1 MTTALTPAATAATA
15 STLPASNIPPRI
27 LIIGG
32 GYVGMYT
39 GRRILKNLKRGEA
52 TVTVVDPR
60 PYMTYQP
67 FLPEAA
73 AGSIAPRNLVAPLRR
88 VLKGPN
94 AEVIT
99 GRVVSVDHR
108 RKAAR
113 ISPNT
118 GEAYELS
125 FDELVVAVGSVPRT
139 LPIPGLAEHG
149 IGFKQVEEA
158 VSLRN
163 HVIGQID
170 LADSIKD
177 PALRRKALT
186 FVFVGGGFAGVEAI
200 AEMEDMARDVSK
212 WYANVEPEDMRW
224 LLVEAA
230 DRILPEVGPE
240 LGVWTAEELRKRG
253 IQVKMKTFLNSCVD
267 QRVVLSDGTETD
279 ASTIVWTAGVKPNP
293 VVEFLGVPLGPKGHV
308 DAQANLRV
316 TGLQHVWAAGD
327 CAQVPDLTKG
337 AGNWCSPSAQH
348 AVRQAKRLAENI
360 VAALRGKTVE
370 DYVHKHVGSVA
381 GLGIGKGVANV
392 YGMKLRGWPAWLMHR
407 AYHVSRV
414 PTFNRKVRVCMDWV
428 LAGFFRREA
437 VSLTSFENPRE
448 EFSGVAVP
456 AALPKQAASVAI
468 QQANGSELGEK
479 RETASV

>member
-1 MTTALTPAATAATA
+1 MTTAPIPAAT
-15 STLPASNIPPRI
+15 ASNIPPRI
-27 LIIGG
+27 LVIGG

-39 GRRILKNLKRGEA
+39 AQRILKNLKRGEA

-73 AGSIAPRNLVAPLRR
+73 AGSISPRNIVAPLRR
-88 VLKGPN
+88 VIKGPN

-99 GRVVSVDHR
+99 GRVASVDHSR
-108 RKAAR
+108 NAAT
-113 ISPNT
+113 IAPNGSET
-118 GEAYELS
+118 YELS
-125 FDELVVAVGSVPRT
+125 FDHLVVAVGSVPRT

-158 VSLRN
+158 ISLRN

-170 LADSIKD
+170 LADSIRD
-177 PALRRKALT
+177 PALRQKALT

-200 AEMEDMARDVSK
+200 AEMEDMARDVCK
-212 WYANVEPEDMRW
+212 WYSNVEPEDLRW

-240 LGVWTAEELRKRG
+240 LGVWTAEELRARG

-267 QRVVLSDGTETD
+267 NHVVLSDGTEMD
-279 ASTIVWTAGVKPNP
+279 ASTVVWTAGVKPNP
-293 VVEFLGVPLGPKGHV
+293 VVTQLGVPLGPKGHV

-316 TGLQHVWAAGD
+316 TGFDHVWAAGD
-327 CAQVPDLTKG
+327 CAQVPDLSKG
-337 AGNWCSPSAQH
+337 PGNWCSPSAQH

-360 VAALRGKTVE
+360 VAALRGKPVE

-392 YGMKLRGWPAWLMHR
+392 YGMKLRGWPAWVMHR

-414 PTFNRKVRVCMDWV
+414 PTFNRKVRVCTDWV
-428 LAGFFRREA
+428 LAGFFRREP
-437 VSLTSFENPRE
+437 VSLISFEHPRE
-448 EFSGVAVP
+448 EFAFAAVP
-456 AALPKQAASVAI
+456 TQLAPGSAPKAEKVVEAAGV
-468 QQANGSELGEK
+468 
-479 RETASV
+479 

>member
-1 MTTALTPAATAATA
+1 MNNIAHTPAKIVSA
-15 STLPASNIPPRI
+15 ASNIPPRI
-27 LIIGG
+27 LVIGG

-39 GRRILKNLKRGEA
+39 AQRILKNLKRGEA
-52 TVTVVDPR
+52 IVTVVDPR

-73 AGSIAPRNLVAPLRR
+73 AGSIAPRNIVAPLRR
-88 VLKGPN
+88 VIKGPN

-99 GRVVSVDHR
+99 GRVASLDHSR
-108 RKAAR
+108 MTASIATT
-113 ISPNT
+113 S

-125 FDELVVAVGSVPRT
+125 FDQVVVAVGSVPRT
-139 LPIPGLAEHG
+139 LPIPGLAEHA

-158 VSLRN
+158 ISLRN

-170 LADSIKD
+170 LADSLKD
-177 PALRRKALT
+177 YALRRKALT

-200 AEMEDMARDVSK
+200 AEMEDMARDVCK
-212 WYANVEPEDMRW
+212 WYPNVEPEDMQW
-224 LLVEAA
+224 MLVEAA

-253 IQVKMKTFLNSCVD
+253 IQVKMNTFLQSCVD
-267 QRVVLSDGTETD
+267 QEVKLSDGTVAA

-293 VVEFLGVPLGPKGHV
+293 VVAQLGIPLGPKGHV
-308 DAQANLRV
+308 DAQANLRI
-316 TGLQHVWAAGD
+316 TGMAYAWAAGD
-327 CAQVPDLTKG
+327 CAQVPDLSKG
-337 AGNWCSPSAQH
+337 PGNWCSPSAQH
-348 AVRQAKRLAENI
+348 AVRQAKVLAGNI
-360 VAALRGKTVE
+360 VAALRGKTVV

-392 YGMKLRGWPAWLMHR
+392 YGMKLRGWPAWMMHR

-414 PTFNRKVRVCMDWV
+414 PTFNRKVRVTMDWV

-437 VSLTSFENPRE
+437 ISLTAFENPRG
-448 EFSGVAVP
+448 EFTEVSVP
-456 AALPKQAASVAI
+456 TPLPALEKASV
-468 QQANGSELGEK
+468 
-479 RETASV
+479 

>member
-1 MTTALTPAATAATA
+1 MTPAAPRAVAT
-15 STLPASNIPPRI
+15 TASNIPPRI
-27 LIIGG
+27 LVIGG
-32 GYVGMYT
+32 GYVGMYSAQ
-39 GRRILKNLKRGEA
+39 RILKNLKRGEA
-52 TVTVVDPR
+52 VVTVVDPR

-73 AGSIAPRNLVAPLRR
+73 AGSIAPRNIVAPLRR
-88 VLKGPN
+88 VLKGQN

-99 GRVVSVDHR
+99 GRVISVDHSR
-108 RKAAR
+108 RTATIA
-113 ISPNT
+113 PNT
-118 GEAYELS
+118 GEYYDLS
-125 FDELVVAVGSVPRT
+125 FDELVVAVGSVPRA

-170 LADSIKD
+170 LADSVQD
-177 PALRRKALT
+177 PGIRRKALT

-200 AEMEDMARDVSK
+200 AEMEDMARDVCK
-212 WYANVEPEDMRW
+212 WYANVEPEDLHW

-253 IQVKMKTFLNSCVD
+253 IQVKMNTLLKSCVD
-267 QRVVLSDGTETD
+267 NHVVLSDGTETD

-293 VVEFLGVPLGPKGHV
+293 VVEQLGVPLGPKGHV

-327 CAQVPDLTKG
+327 CAQVPDLSKG
-337 AGNWCSPSAQH
+337 DGNWCSPSAQH

-360 VAALRGKTVE
+360 VAALRGKPVV

-414 PTFNRKVRVCMDWV
+414 PTFNRKVRVCADWM
-428 LAGFFRREA
+428 LAGLFRREP
-437 VSLTSFENPRE
+437 VSLASFENPRE
-448 EFSGVAVP
+448 EWSVV
-456 AALPKQAASVAI
+456 ALPAPAQEQAPPAKETVA
-468 QQANGSELGEK
+468 A
-479 RETASV
+479 

>member
-1 MTTALTPAATAATA
+1 MTHAAPRAVAAT
-15 STLPASNIPPRI
+15 ASNIPPRI
-27 LIIGG
+27 LVVGG
-32 GYVGMYT
+32 GYVGMYSAQ
-39 GRRILKNLKRGEA
+39 RILKNLKRGEA
-52 TVTVVDPR
+52 VVTVVDPR

-73 AGSIAPRNLVAPLRR
+73 AGSIAPRNIVAPLRR
-88 VLKGPN
+88 VLRGPN

-99 GRVVSVDHR
+99 GRVISVDHAR
-108 RKAAR
+108 RVATIA
-113 ISPNT
+113 PNT
-118 GEAYELS
+118 GERYELS
-125 FDELVVAVGSVPRT
+125 FDELIVAVGSVPRA

-170 LADSIKD
+170 LADSVQE

-186 FVFVGGGFAGVEAI
+186 FVFVGGGFAGVEAL
-200 AEMEDMARDVSK
+200 AEMEDMARDVCK
-212 WYANVEPEDMRW
+212 WYANVEPEDLRW

-253 IQVKMKTFLNSCVD
+253 IQVKMNTFLQSCVD
-267 QRVVLSDGTETD
+267 NHVVLSDGTETD

-293 VVEFLGVPLGPKGHV
+293 VVEQFGVPLGPKGHV
-308 DAQANLRV
+308 DTQASLRV
-316 TGLQHVWAAGD
+316 MGRQHVWAAGD
-327 CAQVPDLTKG
+327 CAQVPDLSKG
-337 AGNWCSPSAQH
+337 AGAWCSPSAQH
-348 AVRQAKRLAENI
+348 AVRQAKRLAENV
-360 VAALRGKTVE
+360 VAALRGKPVV

-414 PTFNRKVRVCMDWV
+414 PTFNRKVRVCADWM
-428 LAGFFRREA
+428 LAGLFRREP
-437 VSLTSFENPRE
+437 VSLANFANPRE
-448 EFSGVAVP
+448 EWSGVALP
-456 AALPKQAASVAI
+456 APAQQEAAAEEKEPVA
-468 QQANGSELGEK
+468 A
-479 RETASV
+479 

>member
-1 MTTALTPAATAATA
+1 MTNALTPAAT
-15 STLPASNIPPRI
+15 ASNIPPRI
-27 LIIGG
+27 LVVGG

-39 GRRILKNLKRGEA
+39 AQRILKNLKRGEA

-73 AGSIAPRNLVAPLRR
+73 AGSIAPRNIVAPLRR
-88 VLKGPN
+88 VLKGRN
-94 AEVIT
+94 SEVIT
-99 GRVVSVDHR
+99 GRVVSVDHA
-108 RKAAR
+108 RKAAT
-113 ISPNT
+113 IAPNV
-118 GEAYELS
+118 GDGYELS

-200 AEMEDMARDVSK
+200 AEMEDMARDVCK
-212 WYANVEPEDMRW
+212 WYSNVEPEDMRW

-253 IQVKMKTFLNSCVD
+253 IQVKMKTLLNSCVD
-267 QRVVLSDGTETD
+267 NHVVLSDGTELD
-279 ASTIVWTAGVKPNP
+279 ASTVVWTAGVKPNP
-293 VVEFLGVPLGPKGHV
+293 VVEQLGVPLGPKGHV

-316 TGLQHVWAAGD
+316 TGLKHVWAAGD

-392 YGMKLRGWPAWLMHR
+392 YGIKLRGWPAWLMHR

-448 EFSGVAVP
+448 EFTEVAVP
-456 AALPKQAASVAI
+456 RVLPALAPSDASGLNTHLKAPEKESAAA
-468 QQANGSELGEK
+468 
-479 RETASV
+479 

>member
-1 MTTALTPAATAATA
+1 MNTANTALTPAATA
-15 STLPASNIPPRI
+15 SNIPPRI
-27 LIIGG
+27 LVIGG

-39 GRRILKNLKRGEA
+39 ARRILKQLKRGEA
-52 TVTVVDPR
+52 VVTVVDPR

-88 VLKGPN
+88 VIKGPN

-99 GRVVSVDHR
+99 GRVASVDHA

-113 ISPNT
+113 IAPNT

-125 FDELVVAVGSVPRT
+125 FDQLVVAVGSVPRT

-158 VSLRN
+158 ISLRN

-212 WYANVEPEDMRW
+212 WYTNVEPEDMRW

-253 IQVKMKTFLNSCVD
+253 IQIKMKTYLNSCVD
-267 QRVVLSDGTETD
+267 NHVVLSDGTEVDT
-279 ASTIVWTAGVKPNP
+279 STVVWTAGVKPNP
-293 VVEFLGVPLGPKGHV
+293 VVAQLGVPLGPKGHV

-316 TGLQHVWAAGD
+316 TGFEHAWAAGD
-327 CAQVPDLTKG
+327 CAQVPDLSKG

-348 AVRQAKRLAENI
+348 AVRQATRLADNI
-360 VAALRGKTVE
+360 VASLRGKSVQ

-414 PTFNRKVRVCMDWV
+414 PTFNRKVRVCADWL

-448 EFSGVAVP
+448 EFTVVAVP
-456 AALPKQAASVAI
+456 VLPKQSAPAAIEQV
-468 QQANGSELGEK
+468 NGRTPEK
-479 RETASV
+479 TVETASV

>member
-1 MTTALTPAATAATA
+1 MNTALTPAAT
-15 STLPASNIPPRI
+15 ASNIPPRI

-39 GRRILKNLKRGEA
+39 GQRILKNLKRGEA

-94 AEVIT
+94 AQVIT
-99 GRVVSVDHR
+99 GRVVSVDLR
-108 RKAAR
+108 RRAAT
-113 ISPNT
+113 IAPNT
-118 GEAYELS
+118 GDPYELS

-139 LPIPGLAEHG
+139 LPIPGLAEHA

-170 LADSIKD
+170 LADSITD

-230 DRILPEVGPE
+230 GRILPEVGPE
-240 LGVWTAEELRKRG
+240 LGLWTTDELRKRG
-253 IQVKMKTFLNSCVD
+253 IQVKMNTYLNSCVD
-267 QRVVLSDGTETD
+267 NHVVLSDGTETD
-279 ASTIVWTAGVKPNP
+279 ASTVVWTAGVKPNP
-293 VVEFLGVPLGPKGHV
+293 VVEQLGLPLGPKGHV
-308 DAQANLRV
+308 DTRADLRV
-316 TGLQHVWAAGD
+316 VGHEHVWAAGD
-327 CAQVPDLTKG
+327 CAQVPDLAMGTG
-337 AGNWCSPSAQH
+337 AWCPPSAQH
-348 AVRQAKRLAENI
+348 AVRQARRLAANI
-360 VAALRGKTVE
+360 VAALRGKPVE

-392 YGMKLRGWPAWLMHR
+392 YGVKLRGWPAWMMHR

-414 PTFNRKVRVCMDWV
+414 PTFNRKVRVCMDWA

-448 EFSGVAVP
+448 EFAVLAVP
-456 AALPKQAASVAI
+456 VAPPERTAAVKRVNS
-468 QQANGSELGEK
+468 GGLGEK
-479 RETASV
+479 TVERASV

>member
-1 MTTALTPAATAATA
+1 MTEAAVRTPAPV
-15 STLPASNIPPRI
+15 SPANIPPRI
-27 LIIGG
+27 LVVGG

-39 GRRILKNLKRGEA
+39 AQRILKNLKRGEA
-52 TVTVVDPR
+52 IVTVVDPR
-60 PYMTYQP
+60 SYMTYQP

-73 AGSIAPRNLVAPLRR
+73 AGSIAPRNIVAPLRR
-88 VLKGPN
+88 VIKGPN
-94 AEVIT
+94 AEVVT
-99 GRVVSVDHR
+99 GKVVSVDHSR
-108 RKAAR
+108 RTAR
-113 ISPNT
+113 IEPNA
-118 GEAYELS
+118 GETYDLG
-125 FDELVVAVGSVPRT
+125 FDQLVVAVGSVPRT
-139 LPIPGLAEHG
+139 LPIPGLAENG

-158 VSLRN
+158 ISLRN
-163 HVIGQID
+163 HIIGQID

-177 PALRRKALT
+177 EALRRKALT

-200 AEMEDMARDVSK
+200 AEMEDMARDVCK
-212 WYANVEPEDMRW
+212 WYNHVEPEDLRF

-267 QRVVLSDGTETD
+267 KHVVLSDGTELD

-293 VVEFLGVPLGPKGHV
+293 VVNSLGIPLGPKGHV

-316 TGLQHVWAAGD
+316 TGTEYVWAAGD
-327 CAQVPDLTKG
+327 CAQVPDLSKG
-337 AGNWCSPSAQH
+337 PGNWCSPSAQH
-348 AVRQAKRLAENI
+348 AVRQSKVLAENI
-360 VAALRGKTVE
+360 VAALRGKPVQ

-392 YGMKLRGWPAWLMHR
+392 YGTKLRGWPAWFMHR

-414 PTFNRKVRVCMDWV
+414 PTFNRKVRVCMDWA

-437 VSLTSFENPRE
+437 VSLTAFESPRG
-448 EFSGVAVP
+448 EFTEVAVP
-456 AALPKQAASVAI
+456 APAPAIAPAKAEEKAPVAA
-468 QQANGSELGEK
+468 
-479 RETASV
+479 

>member
-1 MTTALTPAATAATA
+1 MAAT
-15 STLPASNIPPRI
+15 ASNIPPRI
-27 LIIGG
+27 LVVGG
-32 GYVGMYT
+32 GYVGMYSAQ
-39 GRRILKNLKRGEA
+39 RILKNLKRGEA
-52 TVTVVDPR
+52 VVTVVDPR

-73 AGSIAPRNLVAPLRR
+73 AGSIAPRNIVAPLRR
-88 VLKGPN
+88 VLRGPN

-99 GRVVSVDHR
+99 GRVISVDHAR
-108 RKAAR
+108 RVATIA
-113 ISPNT
+113 PNT
-118 GEAYELS
+118 GERYELS
-125 FDELVVAVGSVPRT
+125 FDELIVAVGSVPRA

-170 LADSIKD
+170 LADSVQE

-186 FVFVGGGFAGVEAI
+186 FVFVGGGFAGVEAL
-200 AEMEDMARDVSK
+200 AEMEDMARDVCK
-212 WYANVEPEDMRW
+212 WYANVEPEDLRW

-253 IQVKMKTFLNSCVD
+253 IQVKMNTFLQSCVD
-267 QRVVLSDGTETD
+267 NHVVLSDGTETD

-293 VVEFLGVPLGPKGHV
+293 VVEQFGVPLGPKGHV
-308 DAQANLRV
+308 DTQASLRV
-316 TGLQHVWAAGD
+316 MGRQHVWAAGD
-327 CAQVPDLTKG
+327 CAQVPDLSKG
-337 AGNWCSPSAQH
+337 AGAWCSPSAQH
-348 AVRQAKRLAENI
+348 AVRQAKRLAENV
-360 VAALRGKTVE
+360 VAALRGKPVV

-414 PTFNRKVRVCMDWV
+414 PTFNRKVRVCADWM
-428 LAGFFRREA
+428 LAGLFRREP
-437 VSLTSFENPRE
+437 VSLANFANPRE
-448 EFSGVAVP
+448 EWSGVALP
-456 AALPKQAASVAI
+456 APAQQEAAAEEKEPVA
-468 QQANGSELGEK
+468 A
-479 RETASV
+479 

>member
-1 MTTALTPAATAATA
+1 MTNALTPAATA
-15 STLPASNIPPRI
+15 SNIPLRI
-27 LIIGG
+27 LVVGG

-39 GRRILKNLKRGEA
+39 AQRILKNLKRGEA

-73 AGSIAPRNLVAPLRR
+73 AGSIAPRNLVAPLRK

-99 GRVVSVDHR
+99 GRVVSVDHG
-108 RKAAR
+108 RKAAT
-113 ISPNT
+113 IAPNA

-163 HVIGQID
+163 QVIGQID

-267 QRVVLSDGTETD
+267 HHVVLSDGTEAD

-293 VVEFLGVPLGPKGHV
+293 VVEHLGVPLGPKGHV

-316 TGLQHVWAAGD
+316 TGLDHVWAAGD

-337 AGNWCSPSAQH
+337 PGNWCSPSAQH
-348 AVRQAKRLAENI
+348 AVRQSKRLAENI
-360 VAALRGKTVE
+360 VADLRGKSVE

-392 YGMKLRGWPAWLMHR
+392 YGIKLRGWPAWLMHR

-414 PTFNRKVRVCMDWV
+414 PTFNRKVRVLADWTAA
-428 LAGFFRREA
+428 LFF
-437 VSLTSFENPRE
+437 PRE
-448 EFSGVAVP
+448 VVSMGQLQMPRHDFE
-456 AALPKQAASVAI
+456 QAA
-468 QQANGSELGEK
+468 
-479 RETASV
+479 AS

>member
-1 MTTALTPAATAATA
+1 MTNALTPAAK
-15 STLPASNIPPRI
+15 ASNIPPRI
-27 LIIGG
+27 LFVGG

-39 GRRILKNLKRGEA
+39 AQRILKNLKRGEA

-73 AGSIAPRNLVAPLRR
+73 AGSIAPRNIVAPLRR
-88 VLKGPN
+88 VLKGHN

-99 GRVVSVDHR
+99 GRVVSVDHA
-108 RKAAR
+108 RKAAT
-113 ISPNT
+113 IAPNS

-125 FDELVVAVGSVPRT
+125 FDELVVAAGSVPRT

-177 PALRRKALT
+177 PALRSKALT

-200 AEMEDMARDVSK
+200 AEMEDMARDVCK
-212 WYANVEPEDMRW
+212 WYSNVEPEDLRW

-267 QRVVLSDGTETD
+267 NHIVLSDGTETD
-279 ASTIVWTAGVKPNP
+279 ASTVVWTAGVKPNP
-293 VVEFLGVPLGPKGHV
+293 VVEQLGVPLGPKGHV

-316 TGLQHVWAAGD
+316 TGLDHVWAAGD
-327 CAQVPDLTKG
+327 CAQVPDLAKG
-337 AGNWCSPSAQH
+337 PGNWCSPSAQH

-360 VAALRGKTVE
+360 VAALRGKPVE

-414 PTFNRKVRVCMDWV
+414 PTFNRKVRVCIDWV

-448 EFSGVAVP
+448 EFSEVAVP
-456 AALPKQAASVAI
+456 AAIPAKTSGVASG
-468 QQANGSELGEK
+468 ANTHLKTPEK
-479 RETASV
+479 ETAAA

>member
-1 MTTALTPAATAATA
+1 MTTNALTPAAT
-15 STLPASNIPPRI
+15 ASNIPPRI
-27 LIIGG
+27 LVVGG
-32 GYVGMYT
+32 GYVGMFT
-39 GRRILKNLKRGEA
+39 SQRILKHLKRGEA
-52 TVTVVDPR
+52 VVTVVDPR

-88 VLKGPN
+88 VIKGPN

-99 GRVVSVDHR
+99 GRVVSVDHG

-113 ISPNT
+113 IAPNT
-118 GEAYELS
+118 GEPYELS
-125 FDELVVAVGSVPRT
+125 FDQLVVAVGSVPRT

-158 VSLRN
+158 ISLRN

-267 QRVVLSDGTETD
+267 NHVVLSDGTELD
-279 ASTIVWTAGVKPNP
+279 ASTVVWTAGVKPNP
-293 VVEFLGVPLGPKGHV
+293 VVEQLGVPLGPKGHV

-316 TGLQHVWAAGD
+316 TGMDHVWAAGD
-327 CAQVPDLTKG
+327 CAQVPDLSKSP
-337 AGNWCSPSAQH
+337 GNWCSPSAQH

-360 VAALRGKTVE
+360 VASLRGKGVQ

-414 PTFNRKVRVCMDWV
+414 PTFNRKVRVCADWL

-448 EFSGVAVP
+448 EFAFVAIP
-456 AALPKQAASVAI
+456 AALPKQAAPAAI
-468 QQANGSELGEK
+468 EQANGRAPEK
-479 RETASV
+479 TVETAAV